1 LSGTNHILA
10 PIAHQKLSKP
20 TKQIHILFNCGGG
33 IAGLSAARQFSKKE
47 FMILVVELEN
57 QEEIHQVEKTS
68 ILNIR

>member
-1 LSGTNHILA
+1 LRTKTFQNQ
-10 PIAHQKLSKP
+10 PSKF
-20 TKQIHILFNCGGG
+20 IFLFNCGGG

-57 QEEIHQVEKTS
+57 HLGGNSSSGENS